1 MYEKTN
7 CVSMVQRYKHCPYP
21 TNLFSEPPR
30 FFNKNLAVRKII
42 ANFVALK
49 R

>member
-7 CVSMVQRYKHCPYP
+7 CVSIVQRYKHCPYT

-30 FFNKNLAVRKII
+30 FFNKNLAVWKII

>member
-7 CVSMVQRYKHCPYP
+7 CVLMVQRYKLWADG

-30 FFNKNLAVRKII
+30 FFNKNLAVWKII